1 MAKKEYTKPK
11 STGRKA
17 VTKTKAADGSKSRT
31 ATRTRKDGSTV
42 TRSRTVSK
50 KGKEKTVTK
59 SRTVKN
65 KPIGRAV
72 GGGTIKADKSK
83 TVKKERYASP
93 SGGMLKPKTTTKKQT
108 QVGTNRTAFEE
119 KRVLRNRKP
128 SLFKSVK
135 KTTGVVSDDYYQ
147 DFSSRGAYLGKKYI
161 DGSSRTSKTRYG
173 LKGRI
178 RKRK

>member
-1 MAKKEYTKPK
+1 MAKKRT
-11 STGRKA
+11 
-17 VTKTKAADGSKSRT
+17 VTKKASADGSK
-31 ATRTRKDGSTV
+31 TRTVTRTKKDGSTV

-50 KGKEKTVTK
+50 KGKAKTVTK
-59 SRTVKN
+59 SRAVKN
-65 KPIGRAV
+65 KTTGRAV

-93 SGGMLKPKTTTKKQT
+93 SGGMLKAKTTTKKQT
-108 QVGTNRTAFEE
+108 KVGTNRTVVEE

-128 SLFKSVK
+128 SLFKDVD

-147 DFSSRGAYLGKKYI
+147 DLSGMGGYLGKKYI
-161 DGSSRTSKTRYG
+161 SGSSRSSKTRYG

>member
-1 MAKKEYTKPK
+1 MAKKRT
-11 STGRKA
+11 
-17 VTKTKAADGSKSRT
+17 VTKTASANGSK
-31 ATRTRKDGSTV
+31 TRTVTRNRKDGSTV

-93 SGGMLKPKTTTKKQT
+93 SGGMLKAKTTTKKQT
-108 QVGTNRTAFEE
+108 KVGTNRTAVEE
-119 KRVLRNRKP
+119 KRVLRRRTP

-135 KTTGVVSDDYYQ
+135 KTTGVVSDDYLQ
-147 DFSSRGAYLGKKYI
+147 DLTGRGAYLGKKYI
-161 DGSSRTSKTRYG
+161 EGSNRTAKTRYG

-178 RKRK
+178 RRRK